1 MFLAELCVRRP
12 VFTTM
17 LIMALVVMGWFSYD
31 RLGLDL
37 LPKIDRPVVTVTTKL
52 AGASPEE
59 METQVTKLVEEVVN
73 TINGLE
79 ELRSSTSEGNSRV
92 TAIFA
97 LERDPDVVAQD
108 VRDKISTILAKFP
121 KDTDPPIVEKFDPD
135 SAPILAIVVSA
146 RRDQREITEFVDKRI
161 KQPLE
166 TISGVGSITF
176 VGDRKREI
184 QVTLDPRKLAAY
196 RVSIEQAKEA
206 VARQNL
212 EIPGGRVTF
221 GDSEKVLR
229 TMGRVRTAEEF
240 GDVIVATKTGVPIQF
255 GDVTVTN
262 KTGTPIRIRDL
273 GGVVDGTE
281 EPRTISRFNGENAV
295 SLLVRKQSGTN
306 TVKVV
311 DMVKERLA
319 EIARTL
325 PPDYKVQTVR
335 DQSRFI
341 RRSFEEVQTHMI
353 LGGFLAATVVFLFI
367 RNLRSAII
375 AAVSI
380 PTSIIATFTI
390 MRALDFTLNNMTML
404 GLSLSTGIVIDDA
417 LVVLENIYR
426 YIEEEGRT
434 PMEAAVEATREIGP
448 AVMATTLSLVVIF
461 VPVAFMQGRIGRM
474 FFSFGITAACAVLVS
489 LLVAFTLTP
498 MLCSRFLKVPE
509 ANGTHRRSKESRF
522 FRVIERAYD
531 RLLRLS
537 LRHRPVILLLAILT
551 AASTFWL
558 YRYIGEES
566 FVDDDQSEFEV
577 FIQAPEGSSLER
589 TDRILRQVE
598 GEIAKLKGVQVLFST
613 VGVGEQA
620 AVTDASL
627 YVGLTPL
634 REGTEFDRIAQHL
647 GLRKLVGLPPLR
659 ERDFSQQDVMREARK
674 IMAKYPDLTV
684 SVQNLFTTGQTG
696 SRRHPYQ
703 LVLRGP
709 DLEQLDRYSQ
719 ALAAQARAVP
729 GLEDVDTTL
738 ARRKPEIRVQIDRD
752 KAAVVGVGVDAIA
765 SSLRTMVGGEEVT
778 KFKEADDQYVVR
790 LRLQEDFRKNA
801 EVISDLY
808 VPSTKLGLVKLNNVV
823 RLSEEKG
830 PNQIDRLDR
839 DRQVGIIA
847 NLDPRLPIG
856 EAVKQMAPKVAAVKL
871 PPGYTTKYLGRAQ
884 ILVEARVNFLIALS
898 LSLIFIYMVL
908 ASQFESFVH
917 PFTIMASLPLS
928 LPFGLLSLL
937 VVGTTMNIFSAIG
950 VLMLFGVVKK
960 NAILQVDYTNVLRE
974 RGLAR
979 FEAIIKADHARLR
992 PILMTTISIIAG
1004 MLPIALGKGDGSAS
1018 RAAMAT
1024 VVVGGQSLCLVL
1036 TLLVTPVL
1044 YTYFDDLQS
1053 LRVGKLSKLPDW
1065 FWERLRW
1072 VPNRVARQPAEA
1084 PASPPAERTTA
1095 AD

>member
-1 MFLAELCVRRP
+1 MFLAELCVKRP

-17 LIMALVVMGWFSYD
+17 LIMALVVMGWFSYE

-37 LPKIDRPVVTVTTKL
+37 LPKIDRPTITITTKL

-59 METQVTKLVEEVVN
+59 METQVTKPIEEVVN

-92 TAIFA
+92 VAVFT
-97 LERDPDVVAQD
+97 LERNPDVAAQD

-135 SAPILAIVVSA
+135 SAPILAIVASA

-166 TISGVGSITF
+166 TIDGVGSITF

-184 QVTLDPRKLAAY
+184 QVILDPRKLAAY
-196 RVSIEQAKEA
+196 GVSIEQAKQAIE
-206 VARQNL
+206 RQNL
-212 EIPGGRVTF
+212 EIPGGRVSF

-229 TMGRVRTAEEF
+229 TMARVPQAEAF
-240 GDVIVATKTGVPIQF
+240 GNVIVST
-255 GDVTVTN
+255 
-262 KTGTPIRIRDL
+262 KTGTPIRVRDL

-281 EPRTISRFNGENAV
+281 EARTISRFNGENAV

-311 DMVKERLA
+311 DTVKARLTQ
-319 EIARTL
+319 IGRTL

-353 LGGFLAATVVFLFI
+353 LGGFLAALVVFLFI

-375 AAVSI
+375 AAISI

-426 YIEEEGRT
+426 YIEEEGRS
-434 PMEAAVEATREIGP
+434 PMEAAVEATREIGL

-461 VPVAFMQGRIGRM
+461 VPVAFMQGRIGRL

-509 ANGTHRRSKESRF
+509 PNSTHHGSKESRF
-522 FRVIERAYD
+522 FRVIERGYD

-537 LRHRPVILLLAILT
+537 LRHRPVVLGLAVLT

-558 YRYIGEES
+558 YRYVGEES
-566 FVDDDQSEFEV
+566 FVDDDQSEFEI
-577 FIQAPEGSSLER
+577 FIQAPEGSSLDR
-589 TDRILRQVE
+589 TDRVLRQVE
-598 GEIAKLKGVQVLFST
+598 GEVGKLKGVQALFTT

-634 REGTEFDRIAQHL
+634 REGTEFDRMAQHL
-647 GLRKLVGLPPLR
+647 GLRRLLGLSPLR

-674 IMAKYPDLTV
+674 IMARYPDLTA
-684 SVQNLFTTGQTG
+684 SVQNLFATGQTG
-696 SRRHPYQ
+696 ARRHPFQ
-703 LVLRGP
+703 LILRGP
-709 DLEQLDRYSQ
+709 DLEALDRYSL
-719 ALAAQARAVP
+719 ALADQARTVP
-729 GLEDVDTTL
+729 GLVDVDTTL
-738 ARRKPEIRVQIDRD
+738 ARRKPEIRVHIDRD
-752 KAAVVGVGVDAIA
+752 KAAMVGVGVDAIA
-765 SSLRTMVGGEEVT
+765 GSLRTMVGGEEVT

-801 EVISDLY
+801 QVISDLY
-808 VPSTKLGLVKLNNVV
+808 VPSAKLGLVKLNNVV

-839 DRQVGIIA
+839 ERQVGIIA

-884 ILVEARVNFLIALS
+884 ILVEARVNFLIALG

-908 ASQFESFVH
+908 AAQFESFVH
-917 PFTIMASLPLS
+917 PLTIMASLPLS
-928 LPFGLLSLL
+928 LPFGLISLL
-937 VVGTTMNIFSAIG
+937 VVGKTMNIFSAIG

-960 NAILQVDYTNVLRE
+960 NAILQVDFTNVLRE

-979 FEAIIKADHARLR
+979 FDAIIKADHARLR
-992 PILMTTISIIAG
+992 PILMTTITIIVG

-1024 VVVGGQSLCLVL
+1024 VVVGGQTLCLLL

-1053 LRVGKLSKLPDW
+1053 LRVGKLAKLPDW

-1072 VPNRVARQPAEA
+1072 VPSRVARPPAAGA
-1084 PASPPAERTTA
+1084 PISPPAERTTA
-1095 AD
+1095 GG

>member
-1 MFLAELCVRRP
+1 MFLAEVCVRRP

-17 LIMALVVMGWFSYD
+17 LIMALVVMGWFSYE

-37 LPKIDRPVVTVTTKL
+37 LPKIDRPTITITTRL

-59 METQVTKLVEEVVN
+59 METQITKPIEEVVN

-79 ELRSSTSEGNSRV
+79 ELRSSTSEGISRV
-92 TAIFA
+92 VAVFT
-97 LERDPDVVAQD
+97 LERDPDVAAQD
-108 VRDKISTILAKFP
+108 VRDKLSTILAKFP
-121 KDTDPPIVEKFDPD
+121 NDTDPPIVEKFDPD

-166 TISGVGSITF
+166 TIGGVGSITF

-184 QVTLDPRKLAAY
+184 QVVLDPRKLAAY
-196 RVSIEQAKEA
+196 AVSIEQAKQA
-206 VARQNL
+206 IARQNL
-212 EIPGGRVTF
+212 EIPGGRVSF
-221 GDSEKVLR
+221 GDTEKVLR
-229 TMGRVRTAEEF
+229 TMARVPRAEEF
-240 GDVIVATKTGVPIQF
+240 GAVIVSAKG
-255 GDVTVTN
+255 
-262 KTGTPIRIRDL
+262 GTPIRIRDL
-273 GGVVDGTE
+273 GEVVDGTE
-281 EPRTISRFNGENAV
+281 EPRTISRFNGENAI

-311 DMVKERLA
+311 DAVKARLA
-319 EIARTL
+319 EIGRTL
-325 PPDYKVQTVR
+325 PPDYKIQTVR

-353 LGGFLAATVVFLFI
+353 LGGFLAALVVLLFI

-375 AAVSI
+375 AAISI

-426 YIEEEGRT
+426 YVEEEGRS
-434 PMEAAVEATREIGP
+434 PMEATVEATREIGL

-461 VPVAFMQGRIGRM
+461 VPVAFMQGRIGRL
-474 FFSFGITAACAVLVS
+474 FFSFGITAACAILVS

-498 MLCSRFLKVPE
+498 MLCSRYLKVPG
-509 ANGTHRRSKESRF
+509 GTGSHHRSKEARF
-522 FRVIERAYD
+522 FRVIERGYD

-537 LRHRPVILLLAILT
+537 LRHRPVVLGLAVLT
-551 AASTFWL
+551 AVSTFWL
-558 YRYIGEES
+558 YRYVGEES
-566 FVDDDQSEFEV
+566 FVDDDQSEFEILV
-577 FIQAPEGSSLER
+577 LAPEGSSLER
-589 TDRILRQVE
+589 TDRILRQIE
-598 GEIAKLKGVQVLFST
+598 GEIGKLNGVRALFTTIGS
-613 VGVGEQA
+613 GEQSS
-620 AVTDASL
+620 VTDASL

-634 REGTEFDRIAQHL
+634 REGTEFERIAQHL
-647 GLRKLVGLPPLR
+647 GLRRLFGYPPLH

-674 IMAKYPDLTV
+674 ILAKYPDLTV
-684 SVQNLFTTGQTG
+684 SIQNLFAIGQTG
-696 SRRHPYQ
+696 ARRNPFQ
-703 LVLRGP
+703 LILRGP
-709 DLEQLDRYSQ
+709 ELEALDRYSQ
-719 ALAAQARAVP
+719 AIAAQARTVP
-729 GLEDVDTTL
+729 GMVDVDTTL
-738 ARRKPEIRVQIDRD
+738 ARRKPEIRVHIDRD
-752 KAAVVGVGVDAIA
+752 KAAVLGVGVDAIA
-765 SSLRTMVGGEEVT
+765 GSLRTMVGGEEAT

-790 LRLQEDFRKNA
+790 LRLQEEFRKNA
-801 EVISDLY
+801 QVISDLY
-808 VPSTKLGLVKLNNVV
+808 APSTRLGLVKLNNVV

-839 DRQVGIIA
+839 ERQVGIVA
-847 NLDPRLPIG
+847 NLAGLPIG
-856 EAVKQMAPKVAAVKL
+856 EAVRQMNAKVAAVRL

-884 ILVEARVNFLIALS
+884 ILAEARVNFLIALG

-908 ASQFESFVH
+908 AAQFESFVH
-917 PFTIMASLPLS
+917 PLTIMASLPLS
-928 LPFGLLSLL
+928 LPFGLISLM
-937 VVGTTMNIFSAIG
+937 VVGKTMNIYSAIG

-960 NAILQVDYTNVLRE
+960 NAILQVDYTNVLRQ
-974 RGLAR
+974 RGLTR
-979 FEAIIKADHARLR
+979 SEAIIQADHARLR

-1024 VVVGGQSLCLVL
+1024 VVVGGQTLCLLL

-1053 LRVGKLSKLPDW
+1053 LRIGKLAKLPDR
-1065 FWERLRW
+1065 FWERLRR
-1072 VPNRVARQPAEA
+1072 VPSRVARPSAAGA
-1084 PASPPAERTTA
+1084 PVCPPAERTPA
-1095 AD
+1095 GD

>member
-1 MFLAELCVRRP
+1 MFLAEVCVKRP

-17 LIMALVVMGWFSYD
+17 LIMALVVIGWFSYD

-37 LPKIDRPVVTVTTKL
+37 LPKIDRPVVGITTRL
-52 AGASPEE
+52 PGASPEE
-59 METQVTKLVEEVVN
+59 METQVTKLVEEAVN

-79 ELRSSTSEGNSRV
+79 ELRSSTSEGYSRV
-92 TAIFA
+92 VTTFA
-97 LERDPDVVAQD
+97 LERDADAVTQD

-146 RRDQREITEFVDKRI
+146 RRDPREITQFVDKRI

-166 TISGVGSITF
+166 TITGVGSITL

-196 RVSIEQAKEA
+196 GVSIEQAKQA
-206 VARQNL
+206 IDRQNL
-212 EIPGGRVTF
+212 EIPGGRVSY

-229 TMGRVRTAEEF
+229 TMGRVRQAQEF
-240 GDVIVATKTGVPIQF
+240 GEVIVSTR
-255 GDVTVTN
+255 
-262 KTGTPIRIRDL
+262 TGTPLRIREL
-273 GGVVDGTE
+273 GSVVDGTE

-311 DMVKERLA
+311 DMVRERLG

-341 RRSFEEVQTHMI
+341 RRSFEEVQNHLV
-353 LGGFLAATVVFLFI
+353 LGGFLAALVVLLFI

-380 PTSIIATFTI
+380 PTSIVATFSI
-390 MRALDFTLNNMTML
+390 MRALDFSLNNMTML
-404 GLSLSTGIVIDDA
+404 ALSLSTGIVIDDA
-417 LVVLENIYR
+417 VVVLENIYR
-426 YIEEEGRT
+426 YVEEEGRS
-434 PMEAAVEATREIGP
+434 PMEAAVEATREIGL

-461 VPVAFMQGRIGRM
+461 LPVAFMQGRIGRM
-474 FFSFGITAACAVLVS
+474 FFSFGITAACAILVS

-498 MLCSRFLKVPE
+498 MLCSRFLKVREPN
-509 ANGTHRRSKESRF
+509 ATHHRSKDSRF

-531 RLLRLS
+531 RILKFS
-537 LRHRPVILLLAILT
+537 LGHRPTVLVLAILT
-551 AASTFWL
+551 AASTFWIYPYL
-558 YRYIGEES
+558 GEES

-577 FIQAPEGSSLER
+577 FLQAPEGSSLER

-598 GEIAKLKGVQVLFST
+598 AEIAKLRGVRVLFTT

-620 AVTDASL
+620 AVTDASI

-634 REGTEFDRIAQHL
+634 REGTEFDRISQHI
-647 GLRKLVGLPPLR
+647 GLRRLLGLPPLHTR
-659 ERDFSQQDVMREARK
+659 EFSQQDVMGEARK
-674 IMAKYPDLTV
+674 IMAKYPDLTS
-684 SVQNLFTTGQTG
+684 SVQNMFAVGQTG
-696 SRRHPYQ
+696 SRRHSFQ
-703 LVLRGP
+703 LALRGP

-719 ALAAQARAVP
+719 SLAAQARTVP
-729 GLEDVDTTL
+729 GLVDVDTTL
-738 ARRKPEIRVQIDRD
+738 ARRKPEIRVHIDRD
-752 KAAVVGVGVDAIA
+752 KAAILGVGVDAIA

-801 EVISDLY
+801 DVISDLY
-808 VPSTKLGLVKLNNVV
+808 VPSSKLGLVKLNNIV
-823 RLSEEKG
+823 RLTEEKG

-839 DRQVGIIA
+839 ERQVGIIA
-847 NLDPRLPIG
+847 NLVDLPIG
-856 EAVKQMAPKVAAVKL
+856 EALKQMTPRVSEVKL
-871 PPGYTTKYLGRAQ
+871 PPGYTTKYRGRAE
-884 ILVEARVNFLIALS
+884 ILAEARINFLMALG

-917 PFTIMASLPLS
+917 PFTIMASLPLA
-928 LPFGLLSLL
+928 LPFGLISLL
-937 VVGTTMNIFSAIG
+937 VVGATMNIFSAIG

-960 NAILQVDYTNVLRE
+960 NAILQVDFTNVLRQ
-974 RGLAR
+974 RGLPR
-979 FEAIIKADHARLR
+979 YEAIIKADHARLR

-1018 RAAMAT
+1018 RATMAT
-1024 VVVGGQSLCLVL
+1024 VVVGGQTLCLVL

-1053 LRVGKLSKLPDW
+1053 LRVGKLLKLPDW

-1072 VPNRVARQPAEA
+1072 IPARAVRPPAGA
-1084 PASPPAERTTA
+1084 PASRPAERTTA
-1095 AD
+1095 GD